1 MASISEQLYDALGIM
16 VLGMALVFIFLSF
29 LILAMNLVSRK
40 FGPTPQ
46 AVNSAPVAQP
56 QTADTSVSP
65 LMTAVITAAIHQHR
79 KKVL

>member
-1 MASISEQLYDALGIM
+1 MVSISEQLFDALGIM

-29 LILAMNLVSRK
+29 LILAMNLVAKK
-40 FGPTPQ
+40 FAPKPQ
-46 AVNSAPVAQP
+46 AVNSTQVAQQEVVNSP
-56 QTADTSVSP
+56 VSP